1 MKTNYLSATN
11 HLMPDGN
18 FIFSGQNPYD
28 YEQIDWQD
36 ERPQPTKAECEAVYP
51 QVKYETDYAEVER
64 ARQRRYI
71 EETDGIFFDAMRG
84 DQDLTEWKA
93 AVAQIKTDLPYPTE
107 PS

>member
-1 MKTNYLSATN
+1 MTDYVATLVYLV
-11 HLMPDGN
+11 PDAKISYTGV
-18 FIFSGQNPYD
+18 D
-28 YEQIDWQD
+28 VAYEDIEWQD
-36 ERPQPTKAECEAVYP
+36 SRKQPTKEECETVYP

-93 AVAQIKTDLPYPTE
+93 AVAQIKTDLLYPTE
-107 PS
+107 SSA